1 MYTYVIN
8 PIFLYFS
15 VNILF
20 WQTTKNGQDLN
31 PFMPVVLYLGG
42 IFLTNPSFKI
52 LGELLFR
59 NEPRKFFQI
68 FHLFNH
74 QRYKQDFHG
83 KLFNYRHEWVK
94 TNCLYFM
101 IPS

>member
-20 WQTTKNGQDLN
+20 WQTTKNGEDLN

-42 IFLTNPSFKI
+42 IFLTNPSFKYWENYYSEMNLENSFKYFI
-52 LGELLFR
+52 YLIIKGINR
-59 NEPRKFFQI
+59 I
-68 FHLFNH
+68 FMGSFSTIDMNGL
-74 QRYKQDFHG
+74 
-83 KLFNYRHEWVK
+83 KLIAF
-94 TNCLYFM
+94 
-101 IPS
+101 IS